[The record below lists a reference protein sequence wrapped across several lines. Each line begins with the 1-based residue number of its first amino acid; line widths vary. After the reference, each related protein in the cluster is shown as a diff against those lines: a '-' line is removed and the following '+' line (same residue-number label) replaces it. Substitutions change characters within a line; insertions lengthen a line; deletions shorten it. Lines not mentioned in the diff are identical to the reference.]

1 MMTAWR
7 VLKAKHRKAAF
18 TGEGARIYGGRW
30 NPAGVPVVYTA
41 ESLSL
46 ATLEIIVHLERIDLL
61 RQHFVKIPV
70 TFDDVLV
77 YALPREKLPE
87 DWNRLPPAETTQ
99 RIGYEWIT
107 QASFPILKVPST
119 VIPEEHNFL
128 LNPTHPDFQSVSI
141 GEARRFDFD
150 SRLVENMAK

>member
-1 MMTAWR
+1 MITAWR
-7 VLKAKHRKAAF
+7 VLKAKHRKTAF

-46 ATLEIIVHLERIDLL
+46 ATLEIIVHLERMDLL
-61 RQHFVKIPV
+61 RQRFVKIPV
-70 TFDDVLV
+70 AFDDALV
-77 YALPREKLPE
+77 CVLPREKLPD
-87 DWNRLPPAETTQ
+87 DWNRLPPAETSQ
-99 RIGYEWIT
+99 RIGGEWIA
-107 QASFPILKVPST
+107 QARFPILKVPST

-128 LNPTHPDFQSVSI
+128 LNPTYPDFQSISI

-150 SRLVENMAK
+150 SRLVENTAK